1 MIESSPSKRFQAES
15 FTVMLLRGLV
25 GLIFVLHGWGK
36 VIDVA
41 GTAQNFQNL
50 GIPEPQIMVY
60 VAIAGEFF
68 AGLGLLVGLF
78 TRVAA
83 LGTLC
88 TMLVAIITVHFGK
101 GFWNHNGGYEYPLVL
116 GLVSMFFVAYGAGP
130 YSLDAMLKQAQ
141 VPGFRNQRITS
152 HA

>member
-1 MIESSPSKRFQAES
+1 MIQTSPSKRFQAES

-36 VIDVA
+36 VSDVA
-41 GTAQNFQNL
+41 GTAQNFQSL
-50 GIPEPQIMVY
+50 GIPEPQVMVY

-68 AGLGLLVGLF
+68 GGLGLLLGFL
-78 TRVAA
+78 TRFAA

-88 TMLVAIITVHFGK
+88 TMLVGIITVHLGK

-116 GLVSMFFVAYGAGP
+116 ALVSMFFVAYGAGP
-130 YSLDAMLKQAQ
+130 YSIDAMLQQAQ

>member
-1 MIESSPSKRFQAES
+1 MTQSTPSKRFQAES

-36 VIDVA
+36 VTDIA
-41 GTAQNFQNL
+41 GTVQTFQKL
-50 GIPEPQIMVY
+50 GIPEPQVMVY

-68 AGLGLLVGLF
+68 GGLGLLLGLF
-78 TRVAA
+78 TRIAA

-101 GFWNHNGGYEYPLVL
+101 
-116 GLVSMFFVAYGAGP
+116 
-130 YSLDAMLKQAQ
+130 
-141 VPGFRNQRITS
+141 
-152 HA
+152 